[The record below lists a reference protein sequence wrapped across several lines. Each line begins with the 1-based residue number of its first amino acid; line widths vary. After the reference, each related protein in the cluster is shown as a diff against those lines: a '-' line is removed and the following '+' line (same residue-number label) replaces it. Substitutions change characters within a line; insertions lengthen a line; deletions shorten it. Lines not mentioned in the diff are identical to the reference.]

1 MGESVVD
8 QLDGPAREKEEEKIA
23 GRRPGLWL
31 SSVVIRVLLLLSL
44 PDLGGSSSTTNRLPN
59 FRELI
64 PIKAIYKSSPT
75 NPPTT
80 RAASLNI
87 LRLPVHHNRNPPP
100 PNHLFLHFSSAI
112 FLFFKRGKQNHF
124 FSCLAVVFSS
134 LMFREMK
141 ENVVVGQQLFEPGK

>member
-1 MGESVVD
+1 MRESVVD

-59 FRELI
+59 LRELI

-75 NPPTT
+75 NPPWPPTT

-87 LRLPVHHNRNPPP
+87 LRLSVHHNRNPPP
-100 PNHLFLHFSSAI
+100 PITFFIFFFRNILVFLNEKTKTKSFLFLVCPSFSP
-112 FLFFKRGKQNHF
+112 L
-124 FSCLAVVFSS
+124 
-134 LMFREMK
+134 
-141 ENVVVGQQLFEPGK
+141 

>member
-1 MGESVVD
+1 MRESVVD

-100 PNHLFLHFSSAI
+100 PPPITFFYI
-112 FLFFKRGKQNHF
+112 FLPQYFCFLNVENKLISF
-124 FSCLAVVFSS
+124 LVWPSFSPL
-134 LMFREMK
+134 
-141 ENVVVGQQLFEPGK
+141 